1 MEHSETHSPFLRLI
15 ALAQLELTEQMHE
28 AFAAHGFGDQRLA
41 HHRVMPH
48 VPAEGIRLVDLADRA
63 GLTKQAM
70 AELVGELERLG
81 YLARTPDPADGRAKV
96 IRFTERGW
104 SAVEV
109 ALDFLGRM
117 ESDLAAKVGARKVG
131 IAREV
136 LLTLIPDQSST
147 QGRGT

>member
-1 MEHSETHSPFLRLI
+1 
-15 ALAQLELTEQMHE
+15 
-28 AFAAHGFGDQRLA
+28 
-41 HHRVMPH
+41 MPH

-81 YLARTPDPADGRAKV
+81 YLARTPDPADGRAKI

-104 SAVEV
+104 SAVAV

-117 ESDLAAKVGARKVG
+117 ESDLAAKVGAKKVE

-136 LLTLIPDQSST
+136 LLTLIPDQSSD
-147 QGRGT
+147 QGRST